1 MASTA
6 ELMQLQVVVPIVVG
20 VAMLAYTVILLFMY
34 GKKKATKTTTK
45 EKKAKAVDAEPTRRS
60 SR

>member
-1 MASTA
+1 M
-6 ELMQLQVVVPIVVG
+6 VG

-34 GKKKATKTTTK
+34 GKKKATKTTK
-45 EKKAKAVDAEPTRRS
+45 EKKAKVVDAEPTRRS

>member
-1 MASTA
+1 M
-6 ELMQLQVVVPIVVG
+6 VG

>member
-34 GKKKATKTTTK
+34 GKKKATKTTK
-45 EKKAKAVDAEPTRRS
+45 EKKAKVVDAEPTRRS